1 MSLRVQQLE
10 CVTVTKTK
18 DNVQLTVKVAVQYQV
33 EKHQVENAYYKL
45 TNVHSQINSYVDDA
59 VRTAVPKQ
67 TLDEAFESKDH
78 IAHEVKAGL
87 QEQMR
92 AYGFL
97 IMNALV
103 TDLSPAAQVV
113 QAMNEINTA
122 RRLRE
127 AATEKAEA
135 NKILKVTQ
143 AEADAKAAEWAGV
156 GIANQRKAI
165 VHGMRE
171 SVETFQKEIKGTSSS
186 EVMNM
191 IMVTQYIDMLK
202 ELGSN
207 PNTKTVFVNNSPGAV
222 QDIQAQLRQALMQGN
237 EVQPTQ
243 YKMGP

>member
-1 MSLRVQQLE
+1 MVRPSP
-10 CVTVTKTK
+10 TF
-18 DNVQLTVKVAVQYQV
+18 
-33 EKHQVENAYYKL
+33 YKL

-59 VRTAVPKQ
+59 VRSAVPLL

-78 IAHEVKAGL
+78 VAESVKKGL
-87 QEQMR
+87 QEQMGS
-92 AYGFL
+92 YGFL
-97 IMNALV
+97 IVKALV

-135 NKILKVTQ
+135 NKILKV
-143 AEADAKAAEWAGV
+143 KAAEAEAEAAYFAGT
-156 GIANQRKAI
+156 GIARQRQAI
-165 VHGMRE
+165 VNGMRE
-171 SVETFQKEIKGTSSS
+171 SVETFQKEIKGTSSA

-237 EVQPTQ
+237 EVQPSQ